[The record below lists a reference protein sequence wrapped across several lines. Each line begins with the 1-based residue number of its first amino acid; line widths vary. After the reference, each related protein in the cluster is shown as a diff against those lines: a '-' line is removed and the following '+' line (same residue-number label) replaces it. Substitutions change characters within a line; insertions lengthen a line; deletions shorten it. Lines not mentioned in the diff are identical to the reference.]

1 MELTNK
7 VALVTGAS
15 RGIGRAIA
23 LKMAQRGA
31 RVVVNYARQENLALK
46 VKEEIE
52 AMGGTAMVA
61 QADVTDEGQVS
72 AMLSAVKE
80 NFGPVD
86 ILVNNAGITRD
97 GLLVRMKS
105 DDWHQVINTNLTS
118 AFYMSRAVS
127 KDMMKA
133 KEGRIINISSVVGV
147 SGNAGQANYSA
158 SKAGLIGLTKSMA
171 RELAG
176 KHITVNAVAPGF
188 IETEMTDALSE
199 KVKEQLLAQI
209 PLKSLGKA
217 EDVAEAV
224 CFLAGNGGRY
234 ITGQV
239 IQVNGGMAM

>member
-1 MELTNK
+1 
-7 VALVTGAS
+7 
-15 RGIGRAIA
+15 
-23 LKMAQRGA
+23 MAQCGA
-31 RVVVNYARQENLALK
+31 RIVINYARQESLALE
-46 VKEEIE
+46 VKKEIE
-52 AMGGTAMVA
+52 EMGGTAMIA
-61 QADVTDEGQVS
+61 QADVTDENQVS
-72 AMLSAVKE
+72 AMLSTVKE
-80 NFGPVD
+80 TFGPVD

-133 KEGRIINISSVVGV
+133 KSGRIINISSVVGV

-171 RELAG
+171 RELAV
-176 KHITVNAVAPGF
+176 KNITVNAVAPGF
-188 IETEMTDALSE
+188 IETEMTDRLTE
-199 KVKEQLLAQI
+199 KVKDQLLTQI

-217 EDVAEAV
+217 EDVAETV
-224 CFLAGNGGRY
+224 CFLAGAGGRY

-239 IQVNGGMAM
+239 IQVDGGMAM

>member
-7 VALVTGAS
+7 VALITGAS

-23 LKMAQRGA
+23 LKMAQCGA
-31 RVVVNYARQENLALK
+31 RIVINYARQESLALE
-46 VKEEIE
+46 VKKEIE
-52 AMGGTAMVA
+52 EMGGSAMIA
-61 QADVTDEGQVS
+61 QADVTDENQVS
-72 AMLSAVKE
+72 VMLSTVKE
-80 NFGPVD
+80 TFGPVD

-133 KEGRIINISSVVGV
+133 KSGRIINISSVVGV

-171 RELAG
+171 RELAA

-188 IETEMTDALSE
+188 IETEMTDRLTE
-199 KVKEQLLAQI
+199 KVKEQLLTQI

-217 EDVAEAV
+217 EDVAETV
-224 CFLAGNGGRY
+224 CFLAGAGGRY

-239 IQVNGGMAM
+239 IQVDGGMAM

>member
-1 MELTNK
+1 
-7 VALVTGAS
+7 
-15 RGIGRAIA
+15 
-23 LKMAQRGA
+23 MAQCGA
-31 RVVVNYARQENLALK
+31 RIVINYARQESLALE
-46 VKEEIE
+46 VKKEIE
-52 AMGGTAMVA
+52 AMGGVAMIA
-61 QADVTDEGQVS
+61 QADVTDEDQVN
-72 AMLSAVKE
+72 AMLAKVKDT
-80 NFGPVD
+80 FGPVD

-105 DDWHQVINTNLTS
+105 DDWHQVLNTNLTS

-133 KEGRIINISSVVGV
+133 KAGRIINISSVVGV

-158 SKAGLIGLTKSMA
+158 SKAGLIGLTKSIA
-171 RELAG
+171 RELAT
-176 KHITVNAVAPGF
+176 KNITVNAVAPGF

-199 KVKEQLLAQI
+199 KVKEQLLTQI

-224 CFLAGNGGRY
+224 CFLAGRGGRY

-239 IQVNGGMAM
+239 IQVDGGMAM

>member
-1 MELTNK
+1 
-7 VALVTGAS
+7 
-15 RGIGRAIA
+15 
-23 LKMAQRGA
+23 MAQCGA
-31 RVVVNYARQENLALK
+31 RIVINYARQESLALE
-46 VKEEIE
+46 VKKEIE
-52 AMGGTAMVA
+52 DMGGTAMIA
-61 QADVTDEGQVS
+61 QADVTDESQVS
-72 AMLSAVKE
+72 AMLSTVKE
-80 NFGPVD
+80 TFGPVD

-105 DDWHQVINTNLTS
+105 EDWHQVINTNLTS

-133 KEGRIINISSVVGV
+133 KSGRIINISSVVGV

-171 RELAG
+171 RELAV
-176 KHITVNAVAPGF
+176 KNITVNAVAPGF
-188 IETEMTDALSE
+188 IETEMTDALSD
-199 KVKEQLLAQI
+199 KVKEQLVTQI

-217 EDVAEAV
+217 EDVAETV

-239 IQVNGGMAM
+239 IQVDGGMAM

>member
-1 MELTNK
+1 
-7 VALVTGAS
+7 
-15 RGIGRAIA
+15 
-23 LKMAQRGA
+23 MAQCGA
-31 RVVVNYARQENLALK
+31 RIVINYARQESLALE
-46 VKEEIE
+46 VKKEIE
-52 AMGGTAMVA
+52 EMGGSAMIA
-61 QADVTDEGQVS
+61 QADVTDENQVS
-72 AMLSAVKE
+72 VMLSTVKE
-80 NFGPVD
+80 TFGPVD

-133 KEGRIINISSVVGV
+133 KSGCIINISSVVGV

-171 RELAG
+171 RELAA

-188 IETEMTDALSE
+188 IETEMTDRLTE
-199 KVKEQLLAQI
+199 KVKEQLLTQI

-217 EDVAEAV
+217 EDVAETV
-224 CFLAGNGGRY
+224 CFLAGAGGRY

-239 IQVNGGMAM
+239 IQVDGGMAM